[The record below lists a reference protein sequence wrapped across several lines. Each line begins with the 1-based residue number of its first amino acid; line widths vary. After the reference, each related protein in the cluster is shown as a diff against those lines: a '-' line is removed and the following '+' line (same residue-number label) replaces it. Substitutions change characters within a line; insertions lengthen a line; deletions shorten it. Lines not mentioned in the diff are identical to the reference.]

1 MTLHLANSLNMHLK
15 MNQNRTRTSNY
26 EDRLNRPNPA
36 SQAAVLRA
44 QPFRADTVKKMEAII
59 KDPSYQITE

>member
-1 MTLHLANSLNMHLK
+1 
-15 MNQNRTRTSNY
+15 MNQNQTRTSNY